1 MFIDN
6 GIDENYDDSEEIA
19 VSCSTKNQLFLRNLW
34 IFALETKVEDQLFL
48 TKPSSSILFS
58 TFCSIFKKNF
68 LFWQP
73 NTTRQ
78 IKINLHIYLIKK
90 FEYFFNFSAIKWV
103 NRNFFTESHTCPCI
117 IRHVNVQ
124 NLLHT
129 VCFDG
134 WRQNLLKRQMCMFT
148 LAKICLLSR
157 HLQRQASEHKLLCYN
172 ERCLTLLTGR
182 CLKDFLISFK
192 GTWLSAEPIE

>member
-1 MFIDN
+1 MILKKLQFHVPAKT
-6 GIDENYDDSEEIA
+6 NYFCEIYE
-19 VSCSTKNQLFLRNLW
+19 F
-34 IFALETKVEDQLFL
+34 FH
-48 TKPSSSILFS
+48 SIPKLKISYFWLNRVHK
-58 TFCSIFKKNF
+58 FCSVRFVVYSGKTSYFDNQTQQNK
-68 LFWQP
+68 
-73 NTTRQ
+73 TKQ
-78 IKINLHIYLIKK
+78 IKINLHIHLIKK

-134 WRQNLLKRQMCMFT
+134 WRQNPLKRQLCMFA

-157 HLQRQASEHKLLCYN
+157 
-172 ERCLTLLTGR
+172 
-182 CLKDFLISFK
+182 
-192 GTWLSAEPIE
+192 